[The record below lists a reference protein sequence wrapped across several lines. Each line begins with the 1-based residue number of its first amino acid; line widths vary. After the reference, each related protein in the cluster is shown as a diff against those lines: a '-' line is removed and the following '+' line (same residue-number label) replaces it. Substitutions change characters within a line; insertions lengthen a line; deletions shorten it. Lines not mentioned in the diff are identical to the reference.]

1 MGYSNELLSVLTK
14 LSKNIKYPNDG
25 TLNDKIVKNAN
36 FSLST
41 LDDFQARKVNLAKK
55 SLFSLRESCT
65 SPYIKSVV
73 DDFISTVF
81 EGSEDSMS
89 LTDDRK
95 VEYMLERADKDIEDG
110 YFTEFFIF
118 GKELKR
124 IDPAEID
131 YIAVKI
137 SSIKND
143 NDKMMLISYL
153 HSKLDLVEY
162 YISILENP
170 KLAKR
175 YKIPHTLNQ
184 LYDLKKR
191 LLIMRRTIL
200 DFKIPLKNTSILV
213 SWPTGYT
220 G

>member
-1 MGYSNELLSVLTK
+1 M
-14 LSKNIKYPNDG
+14 
-25 TLNDKIVKNAN
+25 
-36 FSLST
+36 
-41 LDDFQARKVNLAKK
+41 
-55 SLFSLRESCT
+55 
-65 SPYIKSVV
+65 SPYIQGVIDGFV
-73 DDFISTVF
+73 ETVF
-81 EGSEDSMS
+81 EGSEDGNSVTS
-89 LTDDRK
+89 EK
-95 VEYMLERADKDIEDG
+95 KIEYMLERADKDIEDG
-110 YFTEFFIF
+110 YYTEFFIF

-131 YIAVKI
+131 YIQVKV

-175 YKIPHTLNQ
+175 YRIPHTLNQ

-191 LLIMRRTIL
+191 LLILRRTIL
-200 DFKIPLKNTSILV
+200 DYRIPMKNNSILV
-213 SWPTGYT
+213 SWPTGY
-220 G
+220 GG